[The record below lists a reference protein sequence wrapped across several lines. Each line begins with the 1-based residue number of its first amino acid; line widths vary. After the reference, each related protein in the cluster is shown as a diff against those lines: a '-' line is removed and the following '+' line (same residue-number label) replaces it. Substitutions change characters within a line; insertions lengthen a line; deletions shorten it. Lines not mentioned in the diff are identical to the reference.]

1 MVQIIQLF
9 SMKTSHIYPAFTSI
23 QNKSF
28 PSSNIELTIPP
39 KYRLP
44 IPYLN
49 RYNEKRNQEK
59 IYEQNNDTQL
69 QSSFQIY
76 YVQFI

>member
-1 MVQIIQLF
+1 
-9 SMKTSHIYPAFTSI
+9 MKTLQIYPAFTSI

-28 PSSNIELTIPP
+28 RSSNIELTIPP

-44 IPYLN
+44 TPYLKG
-49 RYNEKRNQEK
+49 YNDKRNQEK
-59 IYEQNNDTQL
+59 MYDEQKNDNQL

-76 YVQFI
+76 YVQFM